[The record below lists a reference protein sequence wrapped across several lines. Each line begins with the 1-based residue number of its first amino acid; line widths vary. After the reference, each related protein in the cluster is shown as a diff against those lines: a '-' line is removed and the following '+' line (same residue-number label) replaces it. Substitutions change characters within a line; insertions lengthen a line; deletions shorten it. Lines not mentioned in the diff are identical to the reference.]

1 MRTTTALLVVVCL
14 LGSLGVAGAAPS
26 WSWGGPW
33 PDSCLL
39 EWTPDPAAVPGV
51 RTTWSLETWNWTPN
65 PLRSPDVYWLQVIL
79 NGRPSDL
86 SQDMLR
92 VGAGYYL
99 IPLRALPRLG
109 LTGTLSPD
117 DMVTIV
123 ISGKGHT
130 VRTRLGSYTA
140 TVDGFNQRIPVP
152 ARWQRGLVYV
162 PLGMLNR
169 AFNLNVRHPEGGP
182 LYIGSAPTPD
192 SGPATP
198 S

>member
-1 MRTTTALLVVVCL
+1 MRTVAMLLVAVCL
-14 LGSLGVAGAAPS
+14 LGSLGVAGAASS

-39 EWTPDPAAVPGV
+39 EWTSDPAAVPGV
-51 RTTWSLETWNWTPN
+51 YTTWSVETWDWSAHPE
-65 PLRSPDVYWLQVIL
+65 RSPDVYWLQVIL

-86 SQDMLR
+86 AKDLLR

-99 IPLRALPRLG
+99 VSLQALPRLG

-130 VRTRLGSYTA
+130 VRARLGSYTA

-169 AFNLNVRHPEGGP
+169 AFNLNVRHPEGEP
-182 LYIGSAPTPD
+182 LYIGAAETSD
-192 SGPATP
+192 SSPASTY
-198 S
+198 